1 MSGVVSTKPL
11 PTLEALSELARLS
24 LDGSSE
30 AIERIL
36 SLARAALDMDVALV
50 GAFDGDF
57 VVEAV
62 DGDNEWF
69 DLEVGTRLPAQETY
83 CRRMTQGDLPYL
95 IHECGGR

>member
-1 MSGVVSTKPL
+1 MSGVASTKPA
-11 PTLEALSELARLS
+11 PTLEGLSELARLS

-30 AIERIL
+30 PIERIL
-36 SLARAALDMDVALV
+36 SLARAALDMDVALL

-69 DLEVGTRLPAQETY
+69 DLEVGTRLPV
-83 CRRMTQGDLPYL
+83 
-95 IHECGGR
+95 